1 MSSQNQTST
10 KSTQRNYT
18 MFDADISGAVLNMSL
33 LKRLLHWL
41 KPYRGALLLST
52 ALVLIASTLQV
63 LLPIIIS
70 LVVIDHII
78 QGESSAGHARLSA

>member
-70 LVVIDHII
+70 LVVLII
-78 QGESSAGHARLSA
+78 LFKARARRTPQTLA